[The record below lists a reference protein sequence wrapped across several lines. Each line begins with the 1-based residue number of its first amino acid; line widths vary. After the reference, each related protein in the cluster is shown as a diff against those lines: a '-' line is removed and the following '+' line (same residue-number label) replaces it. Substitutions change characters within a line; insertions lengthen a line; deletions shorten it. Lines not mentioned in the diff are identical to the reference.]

1 MIAGVGVDIVDV
13 GKVARLVR
21 QHPQRLNRIFTAAE
35 LKRCGKRAAALAE
48 IFAAKEAVLK
58 VLGTGW
64 VSGLTWTDVEIG
76 QRHGCCRARLK
87 GGAAKIARRL
97 KIADILVDV
106 SSSSTKAVAH
116 AIGVRT
122 DAMVSRR

>member
-13 GKVARLVR
+13 GKVARLMR

-35 LKRCGKRAAALAE
+35 LKSCGKRAAALAK

-76 QRHGCCRARLK
+76 RRRGGCRARLK

-97 KIADILVDV
+97 KIAEVLVDF
-106 SSSSTKAVAH
+106 SSSPRIAVAH
-116 AIGVRT
+116 ALGLRK
-122 DAMVSRR
+122 